1 MNNFILKALSGHL
14 GNARKGDLVFARFFT
29 VEEISRVIAD
39 SVGGLSGWQVFGVGE
54 AGRSQGWITGD
65 QAVEIRE
72 DKGQATLLLVDA
84 AHAGAGMDGIYNAA
98 RELAEDTVFQMAIE
112 HAKQPLTA
120 SLRAFGDEAVRRAK
134 RVGGQ
139 RRTTPF
145 RDQLGFYLALA
156 SHAAQPG
163 YALPMLGLWPVIGN
177 PEEAAAAIPN
187 AVLLVE
193 KLLLPPATTLAPA
206 LRVGSL
212 GLAGDAADTKQ
223 QLEELLRKAGSRTL
237 AQSLEHAASAKSL
250 WLGEMKPGFLTHA
263 LQKIEVVPWRSGN
276 DRLLK
281 WSGLEQ
287 PHAGVDEAEPKP
299 RFILDKDNPDC
310 ALQVRWHIWPEDLP
324 AGVVSFDVKML
335 CGDEEI
341 AARTIEHRGKAEGK
355 AVFTPDD
362 FDFDEL
368 DADTKREVRLVV
380 SSPGSPEVEPQETED
395 FLLML
400 GTPPAGPGSVS
411 AGEVVRCV
419 ADGVI
424 QAGTR
429 EAFDEFM
436 GQRQEGKQGQAEK
449 PKLNADAKGEFLI
462 FRLTGSRRGF
472 RVERPGL
479 LRRIEED
486 WLRRAEQPIGRWQA
500 TCRPDGSWLGD
511 LEFVPMTRDSCGE
524 SEWARLQADSKRF
537 CDDGLRSGGVL
548 SRLFLYGHPTAN
560 VAADF
565 INAWQAV
572 LESGPAQ
579 LVLSNTLEVRTLGG
593 HTVGLVVLPF
603 HPLRLAWQCAYD
615 TLAVHLKLEENLV
628 VKNVRTALK
637 WLDGANV
644 PFVLPGLREGETF
657 IFSDTVGLAGSL
669 MVSSADP
676 EPKAASALMAACYTG
691 DSTKLAPTLSQGSGD
706 ALARE
711 IVNYL
716 DTHPSTTLLQVHALR
731 PGDGATVVRA
741 LGTALKAPSPHS
753 AETDTGEDE
762 TTLRPVAV
770 RLDLHPSSEQ
780 QSVAGRHLTRLT
792 QRRRIGTAAP
802 PPEDAWV
809 LESLPVGGDR
819 SMPRLRWARRAPGG
833 PKSAAHLALAFDM
846 FHSAVI
852 AREAAQTTIPFLA
865 YGLVPHLA
873 REFRFENGQPQW
885 RLTLPK
891 EHEGLKLAPGKG
903 VITDRLIKQQNATL
917 KAAATHLGNVSGWPE
932 LLTAPN
938 AENVDLLHR
947 LHQLC
952 DWVVTVDRNAGIEY
966 YDSPREAGAVFDTYV
981 IDAVPERDD
990 LGCQQL
996 ITSTQHFEEVRSLL
1010 DQSLSMMGLSASAK
1024 NCTDLLNEL
1033 KGLSG
1038 RLAMRLASGVARSA
1052 GTGNVGSELI
1062 ALALVR
1068 GQCRKTTD
1076 DNPCWLDLSRG
1087 FFVPLDDVRD
1097 LVPVPEW
1104 IDDQDEQEGVASG
1117 ATAARADLMFVEV
1130 PKTRG
1135 RISLHFVEVKYRRH
1149 LLQARSS
1156 DLADRI
1162 AAQVEVTRQRWMDC
1176 FFDEK
1181 VSATERTL
1189 RAARLGRVLRFYA
1202 DKARRHHLRD
1212 EYYER
1217 FIKELMNYLVCPSDY
1232 MSAIPDVP
1240 DRGYVF
1246 CPDFISPSGQPEKI
1260 GESPDGQCS
1269 LWLFG
1274 PDSMLAGVAS
1284 EQASI
1289 SNPVPIPA
1297 VDAPPLPPIPSSSS
1311 PESKPHAAATESST
1325 PPAVAPAIAR
1335 ILIGKSKS
1343 GEDVPWTTSIR
1354 SNPHLMIVGQPGMG
1368 KTTCLISLCAQ
1379 LQRSG
1384 ITPIVFSYH
1393 EDIDERMAALFP
1405 EVVAHDCTRL
1415 GFNPMRVSQPG
1426 PLAHIE
1432 SAGQLRDIFHAIY
1445 SDLGELQLEQ
1455 LRSSLKKSYKEAGWG
1470 GSDGNPLPP
1479 PAFRRFVEILRE
1491 SGGKDQRTQTLLA
1504 RLTELD
1510 DFRFFDVRDDQTSLL
1525 SVSKPQMIRIHSVSN
1540 EAMQRACAGFVL
1552 YRIYQDMFT
1561 RGTQERLT
1569 HAIVFDEAHRAGRLK
1584 LLPTMA
1590 KECRKYGLSLIVAS
1604 QEARDFDTGLFGAIG
1619 NYLVLRVTD
1628 SDARIMSKN
1637 AAGSELQRN
1646 IADRLKALPKYEGI
1660 FFSEHLSRP
1669 IQTRLRLEGFTA

>member
-1 MNNFILKALSGHL
+1 MNDCILKALSGHL
-14 GNARKGDLVFARFFT
+14 CHGRKGDLVFARFFT
-29 VEEISRVIAD
+29 VEEISLIVTD
-39 SVGGLSGWQVFGVGE
+39 SAGGLNGWRVFGVGE
-54 AGRSQGWITGD
+54 AGRSQGWIAGD
-65 QAVEIRE
+65 QAVAIRE

-84 AHAGAGMDGIYNAA
+84 AHAGEGMDGIYNAA
-98 RELAEDTVFQMAIE
+98 RELAEDAVFHMAIDY
-112 HAKQPLTA
+112 AKQSLPL
-120 SLRAFGDEAVRRAK
+120 SLRAFGDEAVRRSK

-139 RRTTPF
+139 RRATPL
-145 RDQLGFYLALA
+145 RDQLDFYLALA

-163 YALPMLGLWPVIGN
+163 RALTKLGLWPVTGE
-177 PEEAAAAIPN
+177 PDEAAAAIPN

-193 KLLLPPATTLAPA
+193 RLLLPPATTMAPA

-212 GLAGDAADTKQ
+212 GLAADAADTKQ
-223 QLEELLRKAGSRTL
+223 ALEELLRKAGNRTL
-237 AQSLEHAASAKSL
+237 AQSLEHAASVKSL
-250 WLGEMKPGFLTHA
+250 WLGEMEPGFLTHA
-263 LQKIEVVPWRSGN
+263 LQKIKIVPWRSSN

-281 WSGLEQ
+281 WSGLTQ
-287 PHAGVDEAEPKP
+287 PHAGDDEAEPKP

-310 ALQVRWHIWPEDLP
+310 ALQVRWHFWPEDLP

-335 CGDEEI
+335 CGEEEI
-341 AARTIEHRGKAEGK
+341 AARTVEHRGQAEGK

-380 SSPGSPEVEPQETED
+380 SSPGSPEVEAQETED

-400 GTPPAGPGSVS
+400 GTPPVGPGSVS
-411 AGEVVRCV
+411 AREVLRCV
-419 ADGVI
+419 ADGVV
-424 QAGTR
+424 QVGTR
-429 EAFDEFM
+429 EAFEEFM
-436 GQRQEGKQGQAEK
+436 DQRQEGKQGLAEK
-449 PKLNADAKGEFLI
+449 PKLNADAKGEFLT
-462 FRLTGSRRGF
+462 FRLTGTKRGF
-472 RVERPGL
+472 CVERPGL

-486 WLRRAEQPIGRWQA
+486 WLRRAEQPIGRWWA

-511 LEFVPMTRDSCGE
+511 LEFVPSARGSCGE
-524 SEWARLQADSKRF
+524 TEWSRLQSDSKRL
-537 CDDGLRSGGVL
+537 CDDGLKSGGVL
-548 SRLFLYGHPTAN
+548 SRVFLYGHATAN

-572 LESGPAQ
+572 MEKGPSH

-615 TLAVHLKLEENLV
+615 TLAAHLKLEENLS
-628 VKNVRTALK
+628 VKKIRTALK

-644 PFVLPGLREGETF
+644 PFVLPGLRDGETF
-657 IFSDTVGLAGSL
+657 LFADTVGLVGCL

-691 DSTKLAPTLSQGSGD
+691 DSAKLAPTLSQGSGD

-716 DTHPSTTLLQVHALR
+716 DTHPSATLLQVHALR

-741 LGTALKAPSPHS
+741 LGTALKAPSNHP
-753 AETDTGEDE
+753 AVIDTGEDE
-762 TTLRPVAV
+762 SALRPVAV
-770 RLDLHPSSEQ
+770 RLDLHPSTEQ

-819 SMPRLRWARRAPGG
+819 SMPRLRWARRSPGG
-833 PKSAAHLALAFDM
+833 PKTAAHLALAFDM
-846 FHSAVI
+846 FHSAVV
-852 AREAAQTTIPFLA
+852 AREAAQKLPLLA

-885 RLTLPK
+885 RLSLPE

-903 VITDRLIKQQNATL
+903 VVTDRLVKLQTAML
-917 KAAATHLGNVSGWPE
+917 RASATHFGNTSGWPE

-938 AENVDLLHR
+938 ADNVDLLHR

-966 YDSPREAGAVFDTYV
+966 YDSPGEAGAVFDAYI

-996 ITSTQHFEEVRSLL
+996 ITSTSHFEEVRSLL
-1010 DQSLSMMGLSASAK
+1010 DRTLSLMGLSASAK
-1024 NCTDLLNEL
+1024 NCADLLNEL

-1038 RLAMRLASGVARSA
+1038 RLAMRLASGAARFS

-1068 GQCRKTTD
+1068 GQCRKATD
-1076 DNPCWLDLSRG
+1076 EKSCWLDLSRG
-1087 FFVPLDDVRD
+1087 FFLPLDDVRD

-1104 IDDQDEQEGVASG
+1104 IDDQEEQESVSPG
-1117 ATAARADLMFVEV
+1117 ATAARADLMYVEI

-1135 RISLHFVEVKYRRH
+1135 RISLRFVEVKYRRH
-1149 LLQARSS
+1149 LLQARSP

-1162 AAQVEVTRQRWMDC
+1162 AAQVHVTRQRWMDC
-1176 FFDEK
+1176 FFDER

-1202 DKARRHHLRD
+1202 DKARRHHLR
-1212 EYYER
+1212 EESYER
-1217 FIKELMNYLVCPSDY
+1217 FIKELMNYLGCPSEYTPTIAD
-1232 MSAIPDVP
+1232 AA

-1246 CPDFISPSGQPEKI
+1246 CPDFLSPTGQPEKI
-1260 GESPDGQCS
+1260 GESWDGQCT

-1274 PDSMLAGVAS
+1274 PDSMLAGVGS
-1284 EQASI
+1284 EQQATTT
-1289 SNPVPIPA
+1289 VAPIPV
-1297 VDAPPLPPIPSSSS
+1297 VDAPSSPPVPSSSAS
-1311 PESKPHAAATESST
+1311 ESKPQTASKDFPST
-1325 PPAVAPAIAR
+1325 PATPLSTAIR
-1335 ILIGKSKS
+1335 IGESKS
-1343 GEDVPWTTSIR
+1343 GDEVLWTTSIR
-1354 SNPHLMIVGQPGMG
+1354 SNPHLMIVGLPGMG

-1379 LQRSG
+1379 LQWSG
-1384 ITPIVFSYH
+1384 ITSIVFSYH
-1393 EDIDERMAALFP
+1393 EDIDQRMAALFP
-1405 EVVAHDCTRL
+1405 DVVAHDCTRL
-1415 GFNPMRVSQPG
+1415 GFNPMRVPQPG

-1455 LRSSLKKSYKEAGWG
+1455 LRSALKKSYEEAGWG
-1470 GSDGNPLPP
+1470 FDATQPSPP
-1479 PAFRRFVEILRE
+1479 SFRRFVEILRE

-1525 SVSKPQMIRIHSVSN
+1525 SVSRPQIIRIHSVSN

-1552 YRIYQDMFT
+1552 YRLYQDMFS

-1590 KECRKYGLSLIVAS
+1590 KECRKYGLALIVAS
-1604 QEARDFDTGLFGAIG
+1604 QEARDFDPGLFAAIG
-1619 NYLVLRVTD
+1619 SYLVLRVTD
-1628 SDARIMSKN
+1628 NDARIMSKN
-1637 AAGSELQRN
+1637 AAGSDLQRT
-1646 IADRLKALPKYEGI
+1646 IADRLKALPKYEGL
-1660 FFSEHLSRP
+1660 FFSELYPRP
-1669 IQTRLRLEGFTA
+1669 VQARLRSEAS